1 MDLTSAVIS
10 NSFNTEDHFL
20 SSCMMK
26 VIFLI
31 CENLLMN
38 YKFSDFLHENLY

>member
-1 MDLTSAVIS
+1 MDFTSAIIS
-10 NSFNTEDHFL
+10 NSFDTEGHFL
-20 SSCMMK
+20 TLCMMK

-31 CENLLMN
+31 YENILMN